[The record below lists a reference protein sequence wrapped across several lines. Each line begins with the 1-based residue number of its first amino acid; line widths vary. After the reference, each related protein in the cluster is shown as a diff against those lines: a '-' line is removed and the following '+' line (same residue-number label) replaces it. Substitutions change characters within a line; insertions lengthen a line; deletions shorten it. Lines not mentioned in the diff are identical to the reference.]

1 MAQPQVTLTAGAAL
15 VSLSGAQTATG
26 TVNMNVQ
33 PTYVTLAPGQQLI
46 GHNPQPSGERAPGER
61 QSAGPGFTWRADE

>member
-1 MAQPQVTLTAGAAL
+1 MAQPQVSLTAGAAL

-46 GHNPQPSGERAPGER
+46 GHNPQPSGESAAPHR
-61 QSAGPGFTWRADE
+61 HPAGPG